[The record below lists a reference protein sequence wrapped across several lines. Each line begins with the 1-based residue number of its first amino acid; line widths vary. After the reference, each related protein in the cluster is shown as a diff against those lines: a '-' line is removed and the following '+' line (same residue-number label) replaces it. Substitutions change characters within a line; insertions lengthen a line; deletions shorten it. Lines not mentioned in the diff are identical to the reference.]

1 MSKSATGVRD
11 PKDTFVTQRAAVAEL
26 LDDTRAREKPQIG
39 TTYAVQ
45 STLLL
50 EKHHHNDQVTDLLKH
65 MKREYAKRME
75 QCKLKETEL
84 EQRQKKF
91 MDDLQQY
98 EGWLKENDA
107 KLAKFT
113 KKAQEEAQARDFK
126 VKELQ
131 QLLRQLEELKAQRD
145 ALATQLA
152 VMKKYQEFLDH
163 VTSSDLDDKF
173 QGVEGVVKRYKTLKK
188 SQKDLQ
194 QLVEKNSDE
203 AEAIRTGT
211 SSLIRDGQNEFLL
224 KSAKVTGLQKRLDDM
239 RHHVRETDARV
250 STDQWNARER
260 QQRLGAIVV
269 AIQNLYRRCQERS
282 AASGRP
288 AALVKETLLTE
299 LQMMDSVSLDIEKYM
314 WVIEQLSGRRV

>member
-1 MSKSATGVRD
+1 
-11 PKDTFVTQRAAVAEL
+11 
-26 LDDTRAREKPQIG
+26 
-39 TTYAVQ
+39 
-45 STLLL
+45 
-50 EKHHHNDQVTDLLKH
+50 

-173 QGVEGVVKRYKTLKK
+173 QGVEGVVKRYKTL
-188 SQKDLQ
+188 
-194 QLVEKNSDE
+194 
-203 AEAIRTGT
+203 
-211 SSLIRDGQNEFLL
+211 
-224 KSAKVTGLQKRLDDM
+224 
-239 RHHVRETDARV
+239 
-250 STDQWNARER
+250 
-260 QQRLGAIVV
+260 
-269 AIQNLYRRCQERS
+269 
-282 AASGRP
+282 
-288 AALVKETLLTE
+288 TL
-299 LQMMDSVSLDIEKYM
+299 
-314 WVIEQLSGRRV
+314 